1 MIIQNDN
8 TCICIVSKINPMCSK
23 SLLCAS
29 TGQNYIND
37 HMLSYENELQAK
49 KFTKE
54 ILLCMLLYS
63 FISGNIDFYAIN
75 EERRKCRYS
84 KMYFGSQCVKG
95 KIQGLMRYHLR
106 GLRSVLYDQYC
117 AISNVSGHIL
127 PAKMPLSLLVCSSL
141 FCYGCVHTIQV
152 ATIRITQLIDLVL
165 FSYNI
170 PNV

>member
-8 TCICIVSKINPMCSK
+8 ICICIVSKINPMCSK

-29 TGQNYIND
+29 TGQNYINH

-49 KFTKE
+49 QFTKE

-84 KMYFGSQCVKG
+84 KMYFGSQCVKS
-95 KIQGLMRYHLR
+95 KIQSFKRLKI
-106 GLRSVLYDQYC
+106 S
-117 AISNVSGHIL
+117 AI
-127 PAKMPLSLLVCSSL
+127 
-141 FCYGCVHTIQV
+141 
-152 ATIRITQLIDLVL
+152 
-165 FSYNI
+165 
-170 PNV
+170 

>member
-8 TCICIVSKINPMCSK
+8 ICICIVSKINPMCSK

-29 TGQNYIND
+29 TGQNYINH

-95 KIQGLMRYHLR
+95 KIR
-106 GLRSVLYDQYC
+106 G
-117 AISNVSGHIL
+117 
-127 PAKMPLSLLVCSSL
+127 
-141 FCYGCVHTIQV
+141 
-152 ATIRITQLIDLVL
+152 
-165 FSYNI
+165 
-170 PNV
+170 

>member
-1 MIIQNDN
+1 MTIHAYASFQRS
-8 TCICIVSKINPMCSK
+8 TLCVQ
-23 SLLCAS
+23 SLCFVQARGR
-29 TGQNYIND
+29 TIYINH

-95 KIQGLMRYHLR
+95 KIQGVMRYHLR

-127 PAKMPLSLLVCSSL
+127 PAKMPFSLLVCSS
-141 FCYGCVHTIQV
+141 
-152 ATIRITQLIDLVL
+152 
-165 FSYNI
+165 
-170 PNV
+170 

>member
-1 MIIQNDN
+1 MIIQNGN
-8 TCICIVSKINPMCSK
+8 TCKCIVPKIKPMCSK

-29 TGQNYIND
+29 SGQNCNH
-37 HMLSYENELQAK
+37 HMLSYKNELQVRK
-49 KFTKE
+49 ITKE

-127 PAKMPLSLLVCSSL
+127 PAKMPFSLFVCSSL

-170 PNV
+170 RNV

>member
-29 TGQNYIND
+29 TGQNYINH

-49 KFTKE
+49 QFTKE

-84 KMYFGSQCVKG
+84 KMYFGSQCVKSN
-95 KIQGLMRYHLR
+95 IQRFMKYHLR

-117 AISNVSGHIL
+117 AKINVSGHTL
-127 PAKMPLSLLVCSSL
+127 PAKMPFSLLVCSSL
-141 FCYGCVHTIQV
+141 FCYWCVHTIQV
-152 ATIRITQLIDLVL
+152 VLHNLSTLFCFLTISRM
-165 FSYNI
+165 SY
-170 PNV
+170 